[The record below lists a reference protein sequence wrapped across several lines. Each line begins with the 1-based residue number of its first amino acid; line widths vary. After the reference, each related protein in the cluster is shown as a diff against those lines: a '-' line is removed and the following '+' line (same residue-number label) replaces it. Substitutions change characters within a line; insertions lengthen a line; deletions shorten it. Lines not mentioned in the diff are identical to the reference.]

1 MIGEVVEGEPIA
13 IFTGEIHPYA
23 DRWPMRTPD
32 EIESMAESIR
42 ANGQRFPIILTP
54 EGVLV
59 DGRNRLRA
67 CEIADIPPFWEV
79 RTELDCEDA
88 IVAFIWDAN
97 GDRRDMSKGAKAMLA
112 ALMPGSVR
120 LLSNHHSLSHA
131 YVVKARQVIEFCDE
145 TVIEAV
151 IADKTPLNEAYAEAQ
166 QIKATVQAEEI
177 AERKRRAEEKAAAE
191 KRQTALD
198 DLRANRPDLAALV
211 DDEKLS
217 IGDALLIRQKD
228 AEKQRQK
235 REMEQQAIRNLVND
249 AHLAFTIIDGYRH
262 PETVARIRANW
273 QPQVRDWTAADL
285 HELASILT
293 AVADQWETA

>member
-112 ALMPGSVR
+112 ALRPGTGLFLGKTHDV
-120 LLSNHHSLSHA
+120 SNVGIS
-131 YVVKARQVIEFCDE
+131 KARQVIEFCDE

-151 IADKTPLNEAYAEAQ
+151 IAGALAF
-166 QIKATVQAEEI
+166 IV
-177 AERKRRAEEKAAAE
+177 ERH
-191 KRQTALD
+191 
-198 DLRANRPDLAALV
+198 RPDMFNASVQGLTCQCCSLLAGIPVEWPCPDRAV
-211 DDEKLS
+211 
-217 IGDALLIRQKD
+217 IGHLFPHSSNRLLPDLPGPGSPVGAGQP
-228 AEKQRQK
+228 
-235 REMEQQAIRNLVND
+235 
-249 AHLAFTIIDGYRH
+249 DGV
-262 PETVARIRANW
+262 PAGPAG
-273 QPQVRDWTAADL
+273 
-285 HELASILT
+285 
-293 AVADQWETA
+293 